1 MYFLFFASVLA
12 LAAQAL
18 GHSLAKD
25 WKEWKSR
32 HGKFY
37 SDESEE
43 ALRRSIWLENTAR
56 IQEHNDG
63 LHNFTLSLNQ
73 FADMVMISYISYM
86 CDNYNYCNR

>member
-1 MYFLFFASVLA
+1 MYSLFFASVLA
-12 LAAQAL
+12 LAALAL
-18 GHSLAKD
+18 GHSLGKD

-37 SDESEE
+37 ADESEE
-43 ALRRSIWLENTAR
+43 ASRRSIWLENTAR

-73 FADMVMISYISYM
+73 FADVVMKLYFIYDCAIII
-86 CDNYNYCNR
+86 